1 MRKLRNQ
8 QIVCRGAVYLLGL
21 AVLAL
26 GITLNTKTDL
36 GVSPIISVPYSVA
49 DIWGLNLGNTI
60 FVFYTLCVLAQW
72 AILRRQFSW
81 LDFLQ
86 IPISLITSQFINLF
100 DWLIQLR
107 IEHTAARLALLAA
120 AIAATGAGAAL
131 MVMMELVPNPAD
143 ALARVIGDKLK
154 KGFGFGKNVFD
165 LTCFAAAVLIGLLF
179 AGRLSGVGAGTVV
192 AVLFTGRAVAAV
204 NLLCKEKLQR
214 LAGMKTGGVDAAEA
228 EALEEPES
236 PAL

>member
-8 QIVCRGAVYLLGL
+8 QIACRGAVYLLGL

-60 FVFYTLCVLAQW
+60 FAFYTLCVLAQW

-100 DWLIQLR
+100 DWLIQVR

-214 LAGMKTGGVDAAEA
+214 LAGMKTGGADAAEA

>member
-100 DWLIQLR
+100 DWLIQVR

-204 NLLCKEKLQR
+204 NLLSREKLQR
-214 LAGMKTGGVDAAEA
+214 LAGMKTGGADAAKA

>member
-1 MRKLRNQ
+1 MGKLRNR
-8 QIVCRGAVYLLGL
+8 QIACRGTVYFLGL

-26 GITLNTKTDL
+26 GITLNTKTNL

-49 DIWGLNLGNTI
+49 EIWGLNLGNTI

-72 AILRRQFSW
+72 AILRRKFSW

-86 IPISLITSQFINLF
+86 IPISLMTSQFINLF
-100 DWLIQLR
+100 DWLIQIR
-107 IEHTAARLALLAA
+107 AEHYAARFALLAA

-165 LTCFAAAVLIGLLF
+165 LTCFAISVLIGLLF
-179 AGRLSGVGAGTVV
+179 AGRLSGIGAGTVI
-192 AVLFTGRAVAAV
+192 AVLFTGRAVAAA
-204 NLLCKEKLQR
+204 NILCKEKLQR
-214 LAGMKTGGVDAAEA
+214 LAGVKTGGAEA
-228 EALEEPES
+228 VEDGELEKQDT